1 MQRRASVF
9 GPLGLFPLHKL
20 TKLTVQAL
28 LEPLFR
34 QFLEEASCEFR
45 PYRVLGRW
53 LRAAL
58 GGIMPPS
65 EKGHGPL
72 SLEGS
77 LSGKRVHKARE
88 EEEKS

>member
-1 MQRRASVF
+1 
-9 GPLGLFPLHKL
+9 
-20 TKLTVQAL
+20 
-28 LEPLFR
+28 
-34 QFLEEASCEFR
+34 
-45 PYRVLGRW
+45 
-53 LRAAL
+53 
-58 GGIMPPS
+58 MPPS